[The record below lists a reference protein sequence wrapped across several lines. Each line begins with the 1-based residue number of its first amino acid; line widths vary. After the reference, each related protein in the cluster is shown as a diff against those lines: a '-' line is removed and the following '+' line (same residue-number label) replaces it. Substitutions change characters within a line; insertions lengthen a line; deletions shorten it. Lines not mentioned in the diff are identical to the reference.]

1 MKSVVKFLAN
11 GDKVKI
17 TMRFRGR
24 EMAHQRLG
32 LQLLNRVEN
41 DLLEVGKVE
50 NMPKLEGRQMVM
62 LIGPARNA

>member
-1 MKSVVKFLAN
+1 
-11 GDKVKI
+11 
-17 TMRFRGR
+17 
-24 EMAHQRLG
+24 MAHQRLG